1 MRVIQSSFL
10 RTIVKL
16 FVVTICLIKSF
27 SLFSQELKFDEYKVQ
42 ANDTLIHILKRH
54 SLRPVFGPNGSLAE
68 TLELNPEK
76 KKHNGDLIYI
86 GEIIKLPNF
95 DNWKNTKIIKE
106 QKNVNEEYTNN
117 DPTHKKPKSPPE
129 GLAADTLKER
139 KPEEQ
144 KKKRTVDKPAVQKP
158 EQSTPIKTIPPPQKT
173 KPVVETPTPQKTKP
187 VVETPTPQKT
197 KPVVETPIPQ
207 KSNETQNT
215 FIDKNNSTKVEKK
228 EQSNFLSESRVPQ
241 KPETIPTTENKAS
254 VTPETQEKV
263 NIIVQSDSQA
273 DNNLS
278 PFITYKD
285 NFSEMPSFEFFKES
299 LKYCITVPACK
310 IGFQEPDLKCCKK
323 PKPLFYANPP
333 DSF

>member
-16 FVVTICLIKSF
+16 FVVTFCLVKSF
-27 SLFSQELKFDEYKVQ
+27 LLYSQELKFDEYKVK

-95 DNWKNTKIIKE
+95 DNWKNTQISKR
-106 QKNVNEEYTNN
+106 QKNINDEYSNN
-117 DPTHKKPKSPPE
+117 DPTHKKQMSPPE
-129 GLAADTLKER
+129 DIAADSLQDNQPK
-139 KPEEQ
+139 EQ
-144 KKKRTVDKPAVQKP
+144 KKKRSIDKPMVQKP
-158 EQSTPIKTIPPPQKT
+158 EQGKSVTTIPPPQKVIPVIDAPSPQKA
-173 KPVVETPTPQKTKP
+173 KPVVDAPSPQKVKP
-187 VVETPTPQKT
+187 VGMAPL
-197 KPVVETPIPQ
+197 PQ
-207 KSNETQNT
+207 KSNETQST
-215 FIDKNNSTKVEKK
+215 FVDKNNSSKVDKK
-228 EQSNFLSESRVPQ
+228 YQNNFIDESTLPQ
-241 KPETIPTTENKAS
+241 NPKAIPAKENKTAI
-254 VTPETQEKV
+254 TPEIKEKETST
-263 NIIVQSDSQA
+263 VQSDSQA
-273 DNNLS
+273 DSSLS
-278 PFITYKD
+278 PIITNKD